1 MKLLHPYLYEIIH
14 DLVQKRI
21 ADKKYPYVA
30 IANEVKAKVISDVS
44 LALREMEEDGLITH
58 SDNVNGI
65 ALYRPLKQEED
76 ENDNVQ

>member
-21 ADKKYPYVA
+21 ADKKFPYVA

-44 LALREMEEDGLITH
+44 IALSEMEEEGLITH

-65 ALYRPLKQEED
+65 ALYRPLKEKED
-76 ENDNVQ
+76 ENDNV

>member
-21 ADKKYPYVA
+21 ADKKFPYVA
-30 IANEVKAKVISDVS
+30 IANDVKAKVISDVS
-44 LALREMEEDGLITH
+44 IALSEMEEEGLITH

-65 ALYRPLKQEED
+65 ALYRPLKEKED
-76 ENDNVQ
+76 ENDNV